1 MSGGVGIEWWFA
13 ERKWWKKIPAYRP
26 PFIFFFFVCRLITF
40 SLFILFYA
48 TQCTKNPFTGTLT
61 VQNVHRWILFMA
73 HISRVIWFYQWMNQT
88 QHLWHLTNS
97 IKFLVKQRGFL
108 CLQLTGV
115 LLNVKA
121 VLLLLIGKFY
131 THHLKQLFNCGLP
144 LSGYNIFLLLFKGI
158 NRNGK
163 TLRKPT
169 KSWQKFDF
177 WGRINMFF

>member
-1 MSGGVGIEWWFA
+1 MIC
-13 ERKWWKKIPAYRP
+13 WKKVMEKNTCIQTSIHFFLFCVSFDYFFIIYSFLRHSMYQKPLYWNPHCSKCTLVNTFHGAYKQGDLVLSVDESNPA
-26 PFIFFFFVCRLITF
+26 FMTF
-40 SLFILFYA
+40 N
-48 TQCTKNPFTGTLT
+48 QKH
-61 VQNVHRWILFMA
+61 NVSSKAKRF
-73 HISRVIWFYQWMNQT
+73 
-88 QHLWHLTNS
+88 
-97 IKFLVKQRGFL
+97 FL